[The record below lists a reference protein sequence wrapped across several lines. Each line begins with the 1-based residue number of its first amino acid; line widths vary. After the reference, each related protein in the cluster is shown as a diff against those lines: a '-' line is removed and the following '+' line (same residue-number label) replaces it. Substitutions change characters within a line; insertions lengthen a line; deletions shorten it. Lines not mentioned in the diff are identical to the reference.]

1 MTIGNLFS
9 HPDIVQRQDLVLQ
22 VATKRPTTA
31 RVSSSSLVSR
41 GSADS
46 ISSWTS
52 SEITESD
59 SVGSSGRRSIFSDYW
74 KTSPLPSIP
83 CQEDEDDDDDDQPRS
98 PLLEHFPTRKE
109 QLAATP
115 PRRSIFGRA
124 KSNSIGAIYNSHQ
137 NKLDLDNFFSKHEH
151 MKVVSSSLQR
161 RERSYSCSDA
171 STTEKSKGPLA
182 SCLKRRS
189 SELPNKNVPTDPTKK
204 ILERRP
210 SVTFDSQIE
219 IVAFEPTRSFEE
231 APSCLDGSWTDLF
244 EG

>member
-9 HPDIVQRQDLVLQ
+9 HPDSVQRQDLVLQ
-22 VATKRPTTA
+22 VATKRPTTRA
-31 RVSSSSLVSR
+31 SSSSLVSR

-52 SEITESD
+52 SETTESN

-83 CQEDEDDDDDDQPRS
+83 CQEDEDDDDQPRS
-98 PLLEHFPTRKE
+98 PLLEHYPTRKE

-189 SELPNKNVPTDPTKK
+189 SDLPKKDPTKK
-204 ILERRP
+204 LLERRP
-210 SVTFDSQIE
+210 SVTFDS
-219 IVAFEPTRSFEE
+219 
-231 APSCLDGSWTDLF
+231 
-244 EG
+244 

>member
-1 MTIGNLFS
+1 MGT
-9 HPDIVQRQDLVLQ
+9 
-22 VATKRPTTA
+22 
-31 RVSSSSLVSR
+31 
-41 GSADS
+41 
-46 ISSWTS
+46 
-52 SEITESD
+52 
-59 SVGSSGRRSIFSDYW
+59 
-74 KTSPLPSIP
+74 
-83 CQEDEDDDDDDQPRS
+83 
-98 PLLEHFPTRKE
+98 
-109 QLAATP
+109 
-115 PRRSIFGRA
+115 
-124 KSNSIGAIYNSHQ
+124 IYNSHQ

-161 RERSYSCSDA
+161 RERSYSFSDA

-189 SELPNKNVPTDPTKK
+189 IDLPNKKVTGSQTKT
-204 ILERRP
+204 LERRP